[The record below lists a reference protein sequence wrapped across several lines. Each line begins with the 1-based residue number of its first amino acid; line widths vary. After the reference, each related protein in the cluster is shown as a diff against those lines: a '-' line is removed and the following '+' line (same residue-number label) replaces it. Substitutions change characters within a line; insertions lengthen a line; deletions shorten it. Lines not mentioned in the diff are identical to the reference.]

1 MKGEKGVGYVARVS
15 KSRIKD
21 QNKNTYLKMKTDH
34 CLLSFLLRMSGPSA
48 ILLNCKNEVQVYRP
62 KAEGIA
68 MFLAGVAK

>member
-1 MKGEKGVGYVARVS
+1 MD
-15 KSRIKD
+15 KD

-48 ILLNCKNEVQVYRP
+48 ILLNCKNEVQVYRS

>member
-15 KSRIKD
+15 KSWIKD

-48 ILLNCKNEVQVYRP
+48 ILLNCKNDVQVYRP
-62 KAEGIA
+62 KSAGIA